1 MVLTVSFVSP
11 GDRAL
16 WPPSPWGLKV
26 LSSPVEPN
34 EPPQDLTPASRRQ
47 DHTTSPSASSAVVLH
62 AANRSR
68 RAIRPALASHAQHCC
83 VHRTPP
89 RVRDDHDTPL
99 WWGGMATVL
108 DLIWVR
114 WQQIFFGKSEIK
126 DSTALST
133 NRPTGKSLGCSPDG
147 AKRNPGP
154 VSRES
159 RISLRSI
166 RATMFRLVLHRR
178 RWQQIFF
185 GKSEIKDSTALS
197 TNRPTA
203 KSRRCSPE
211 GAPRNPGPMSR
222 QSRIPLPSIRA
233 TMFRLVLHRRRMG

>member
-1 MVLTVSFVSP
+1 MVLTGSFVLP

-16 WPPSPWGLKV
+16 LPPSPCGLEV

-68 RAIRPALASHAQHCC
+68 RAIRPALASHAQHCR

-108 DLIWVR
+108 DLIWGAWEQKYFRKIRNRLDNGQITTRPRAAVVR
-114 WQQIFFGKSEIK
+114 ME
-126 DSTALST
+126 
-133 NRPTGKSLGCSPDG
+133 
-147 AKRNPGP
+147 
-154 VSRES
+154 
-159 RISLRSI
+159 RSAI
-166 RATMFRLVLHRR
+166 RGRR
-178 RWQQIFF
+178 RVSPGLRCAPSGLRCW
-185 GKSEIKDSTALS
+185 
-197 TNRPTA
+197 PT
-203 KSRRCSPE
+203 
-211 GAPRNPGPMSR
+211 
-222 QSRIPLPSIRA
+222 
-233 TMFRLVLHRRRMG
+233 